1 MNNDLPR
8 QVRDTQPESEE
19 KEGRAVFSLSLC
31 YLSRGTGPRGCSP
44 SRRHRSLL
52 PPKFKTCKRRK
63 TERRFFGLCVR
74 ASLCCGFVPSLS
86 WQTLVSF
93 HPKRCAGRLGKRGR
107 GFDRIACSHPVVC
120 CRCAGCTARKV
131 QLKRRRFEVACRNT
145 RRFAKTGSGQTNTH
159 TQKPKKEGEGAL
171 CFLGHLRQ
179 PFIQSSTKGSP
190 P

>member
-107 GFDRIACSHPVVC
+107 GCDRIACSHPVVC
-120 CRCAGCTARKV
+120 CRCAGCTARTTVETASFRGVMSKHTTIC
-131 QLKRRRFEVACRNT
+131 QDRLRTNQHT
-145 RRFAKTGSGQTNTH
+145 HAKTE
-159 TQKPKKEGEGAL
+159 KRKERAL
-171 CFLGHLRQ
+171 FVFWGTCDSR
-179 PFIQSSTKGSP
+179 
-190 P
+190 